1 MSAENTATLLAK
13 LAANGTKGGRLAYW
27 NMMVPRSRPDSLA
40 HTLKPLENLS
50 KDLFLKDKAFF
61 YRAFVVEEIQ

>member
-1 MSAENTATLLAK
+1 MSLGVPAVTWACNCWAALHIGAEIAPVVD
-13 LAANGTKGGRLAYW
+13 GI
-27 NMMVPRSRPDSLA
+27 D